1 MMFSEKE
8 IFNILLASL
17 FAVSVLIFM
26 ILFFLKAPYGRFTRK
41 NWGLRIN
48 PKVAWLVMEFPAFF
62 TIIFCFLLRD
72 NQNNFVTLVFLA
84 LWVIHYFQRTFIYS
98 ILIKS
103 EKRTFPVLLI
113 LFSILFNVWNGY
125 LNGRYL
131 FHFAPWYETIWFK
144 DPRFIIGI
152 IIFFLGFVINLHSDH
167 ILRQLRK
174 PGEGGYKVPTGGFY
188 RYLSSPNYF
197 GEIIEW
203 IGWAILTW
211 SLAGLA
217 FAVFTIANLA
227 PRAIANHNW
236 YINRFPDYPKARKA
250 IIPFIL

>member
-8 IFNILLASL
+8 IFNILLAAL
-17 FAVSVLIFM
+17 FAVSVLVFM

-48 PKVAWLVMEFPAFF
+48 PKVAWLVMEAPAFF
-62 TIIFCFLLRD
+62 TIIYCFLIRD
-72 NQNNFVTLVFLA
+72 NQNSIVTLVFLA
-84 LWVIHYFQRTFIYS
+84 IWSIHYFQRTFIYS

-103 EKRTFPVLLI
+103 GKSTFPVLLI

-131 FHFAPWYETIWFK
+131 FHFAPWYEIDWFK
-144 DPRFIIGI
+144 DPRFIIGV
-152 IIFFLGFVINLHSDH
+152 IIFFMGFAINLHSDH

-174 PGEGGYKVPTGGFY
+174 PGENGYKIPTGGFY

-217 FAVFTIANLA
+217 FAVFTIANLV

-236 YINRFPDYPKARKA
+236 YTNRFPDYPKARKA